1 VYKLKRAD
9 EESEGGLT
17 TETET
22 SEEELVTT
30 FVGTGAAL
38 NESASAA
45 TDLDLGSFLN
55 LDALSTGGEGE
66 DAETAAAAEESAE
79 VVEVF
84 VLTI

>member
-9 EESEGGLT
+9 EESEGGGLT

-22 SEEELVTT
+22 SEEEVTT
-30 FVGTGAAL
+30 LVGTGAAL

-55 LDALSTGGEGE
+55 LDALSTAGEEE
-66 DAETAAAAEESAE
+66 DAETAAEESAE

>member
-9 EESEGGLT
+9 EESEGGGLT
-17 TETET
+17 TET
-22 SEEELVTT
+22 SEEEVTT
-30 FVGTGAAL
+30 LVGTGAAL

-55 LDALSTGGEGE
+55 LDALSTAGEEE
-66 DAETAAAAEESAE
+66 DAETAAEESAE

>member
-1 VYKLKRAD
+1 
-9 EESEGGLT
+9 
-17 TETET
+17 
-22 SEEELVTT
+22 VTT
-30 FVGTGAAL
+30 LVGTTAAL

-55 LDALSTGGEGE
+55 LDALSTEEETAGV
-66 DAETAAAAEESAE
+66 DAETAAAEESAE